1 MKKRNLIQK
10 RRHEIHFTKEE
21 LFVIKMALNS
31 EKGIIYG
38 GSSTEEHE
46 EHHEKI
52 NTIIRQIK
60 PFLN

>member
-10 RRHEIHFTKEE
+10 TRHELYFTKEE
-21 LFVIKMALNS
+21 LFIIRMALNS
-31 EKGIIYG
+31 EKEIIYG
-38 GSSTEEHE
+38 GSSAEEHE

-52 NTIIRQIK
+52 NIIMRQIK